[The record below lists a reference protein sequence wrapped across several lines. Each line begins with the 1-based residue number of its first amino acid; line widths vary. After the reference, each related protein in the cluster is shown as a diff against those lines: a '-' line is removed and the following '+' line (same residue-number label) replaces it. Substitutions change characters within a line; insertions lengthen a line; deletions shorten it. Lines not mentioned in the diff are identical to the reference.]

1 MIPDLAGWI
10 EEMGELVPDSAL
22 MNKGDLV
29 AIFGGWGCG
38 ICKYCKGGNEHFV
51 TFQDG
56 QDFLLMMEV
65 ILNIFWFHR
74 IDF

>member
-29 AIFGGWGCG
+29 AILADGDVVFANTA
-38 ICKYCKGGNEHFV
+38 KVVMNNFV

>member
-1 MIPDLAGWI
+1 MP
-10 EEMGELVPDSAL
+10 ESTL

-38 ICKYCKGGNEHFV
+38 ICKYCKSGDEQFV

-56 QDFLLMMEV
+56 QDFLLMTEV
-65 ILNIFWFHR
+65 IPNISWFHH
-74 IDF
+74 IDS